1 MKFLSIIL
9 LFSGI
14 ALTYA
19 ITKHPGDTEH
29 DPAVRRCAAHDEC
42 RPGWRC
48 VGVVIGKCWQVDP

>member
-19 ITKHPGDTEH
+19 ITAPADTDSH

-42 RPGWRC
+42 KPGWRC
-48 VGVVIGKCWQVDP
+48 RGVRVGKCWQVDP